1 MIKLPFKITFWRAA
15 LGIVWVG
22 GLYALIIRF
31 TQGLG
36 AATNLSDKF
45 PWGLWVGF
53 DVVTGVGLAA
63 GGFTI
68 AGAVYV
74 LHLKQ
79 FYPVLR
85 PAILTAFLGYL
96 LVVVALL
103 IDLGHPLRIYHPFL
117 MQNPHS
123 VMFEVAM
130 CVILYTAVLT
140 LEFSPIVFERMG
152 WKKPRQWLSKI
163 TIPVVILGVILSF
176 LHQSSLGSL
185 YLIMPSKLYP
195 LWYSPMLPVFFLI
208 TAIAT
213 GCSMVILES
222 HLSFQAFGHR
232 LEASVLRHLGR
243 VLLVL
248 LAFYLVLKIQD
259 FTTRGV
265 WNLMVLPRL
274 ETLVFWLEMLVGL
287 VIPIV
292 LLSIRRIRLSTTG
305 LYVAAVFSIAGFL
318 FNRLNVT
325 ITGMEASAGVRYI
338 PSILE
343 ILITLAIVGTVIFL
357 FALAVRYLPVFGEP
371 LNHKPGVGA
380 SSIATAA
387 VAPQRRELAS
397 ATLPT
402 SWSKEDN

>member
-1 MIKLPFKITFWRAA
+1 MIKLPFKITFWRAL
-15 LGIVWVG
+15 LGIVWIG
-22 GLYALIIRF
+22 GLYAVIVRF

-96 LVVVALL
+96 LVIVALL

-130 CVILYTAVLT
+130 CVIFYTAVLSI
-140 LEFSPIVFERMG
+140 EFSPIMFERLG
-152 WKKPRQWLSKI
+152 WTKPRQWLSKV
-163 TIPVVILGVILSF
+163 TIPIVILGVILSF

-195 LWYSPMLPVFFLI
+195 LWYSPMLPFFFLI

-232 LEASVLRHLGR
+232 LETSVLRHLGR

-259 FTTRGV
+259 FATRNV
-265 WNLMVLPRL
+265 WNLMVLPRM
-274 ETLVFWLEMLVGL
+274 ETLVFWCEMLIGI

-292 LLSIRRIRLSTTG
+292 LLSIRRFRLSTTG
-305 LYVAAVFSIAGFL
+305 LYVASVLSIAGFL

-325 ITGMEASAGVRYI
+325 ITGLERAAGVHYI

-343 ILITLAIVGTVIFL
+343 ILITLAIVGTIIFL

-371 LNHKPGVGA
+371 LNHKARV
-380 SSIATAA
+380 T
-387 VAPQRRELAS
+387 VAPSAVTAISSHSPELVAAGS
-397 ATLPT
+397 AQYLD
-402 SWSKEDN
+402 KEGD